1 MRVAI
6 IYNKE
11 FNNVINKFGMQ
22 NKEVYNPKVVKRV
35 ADALEKGGHN
45 VEIIDGDMHVIDNI
59 KDFFPKVGDGEKFGI
74 VFNMAY
80 GIQGESRYTHV
91 PAMLEM
97 LGIPYVGSSPAGHAI
112 ALDKIITKIILQKNN
127 LPTPDF
133 WVFSSK
139 EEDMSDVEFPV
150 IVKPKMESVSFGL
163 KVVYNVE
170 DLKEAVEFI
179 VGEFQQQALVEKFI
193 RGREFAVG
201 IIGNSPVEVLPVLEI
216 DLDGDPN
223 AIQTVDDKKFK
234 PKNKICPANIDD
246 KLAKKMQDLSIKVF
260 ETLGLRDFS
269 RVDIRLDENDNIY
282 ILEVNSMASLGF
294 AGSYVTAAEAAGYN
308 FDSLV
313 NKMLDVASFRYFA
326 KESVESSI
334 SNVNKKTNLPIR
346 VRSFLRSRIDQTE
359 KLLEEVININTYY
372 KNIEGVNKLGSIV
385 KKRFNNL
392 GFSYESHPQTEVGN
406 MFFFTNSEDGEYD
419 FLIIGNLDNC
429 STLKKQKYFTKT
441 EHKFYGTGV
450 WEHKG
455 GIVMML
461 QSLQSLKYLRVL
473 KKLKIG
479 VLLTTDDSI
488 QGIYSKKI
496 IKEKSK
502 YAKFV
507 FGLHGSFPDGG
518 MVISR
523 SGAANYSFNMNL
535 RSGKNSE
542 DVSKA
547 VAVFSKLVSDWSSL
561 SSEEKGI
568 IISPQRL
575 NVESNITEP
584 FAYGDLELSVRFNSN
599 NLFKE
604 YDQKLK
610 KMIPKIKYKNMIDFN
625 IEGGEKRPALEA
637 TEESVETM
645 EKLIKIADRF
655 DIRING
661 EHRWSSA
668 DISNVEAYR
677 CAVIDGFGPAG
688 KKEHGGSEYILKHN
702 LLEKSLLLSTALIEF
717 SNI

>member
-11 FNNVINKFGMQ
+11 FDNVINKFGMQ
-22 NKEVYNPKVVKRV
+22 NKEVYNPQVVKRV
-35 ADALEKGGHN
+35 AEALEKGGHN
-45 VEIIDGDMHVIDNI
+45 VEIIDGDMNVIDNI

-139 EEDMSDVEFPV
+139 GEDMSDVKFPV

-163 KVVYNVE
+163 RVVYNIE

-179 VGEFQQQALVEKFI
+179 VDEFQQQALVESFI

-201 IIGNSPVEVLPVLEI
+201 VIGNSPVEVLPVLEI
-216 DLDGDPN
+216 DLDGDPD

-234 PKNKICPANIDD
+234 PKDKICPANISEE
-246 KLAKKMQDLSIKVF
+246 LAKKMQDLSVKVF

-269 RVDIRLDENDNIY
+269 RVDIRLDENDNIH

-294 AGSYVTAAEAAGYN
+294 TGSYVTAAKAAGYD

-326 KESVESSI
+326 RESIEGPVK
-334 SNVNKKTNLPIR
+334 NGDKKASLPIR
-346 VRSFLRSRIDQTE
+346 VRSYLRSRLDQTE
-359 KLLEEVININTYY
+359 KLLEEVIDINTYY
-372 KNIEGVNKLGSIV
+372 KNIEGVNKLGNIIR
-385 KKRFNNL
+385 KRFSNL
-392 GFSYESHPQTEVGN
+392 GFSYESIPQTEIGN
-406 MFFFTNSEDGEYD
+406 MLFFTNSDDGEYD
-419 FLIIGNLDNC
+419 FLLVGNLDNN
-429 STLKKQKYFTKT
+429 STLKKQRYFAKT
-441 EHKFYGTGV
+441 EHKFFGTGI

-473 KKLKIG
+473 NKLKIG
-479 VLLTTDDSI
+479 VLLTTDDSL
-488 QGIYSKKI
+488 QGVHSKKI

-502 YAKFV
+502 NAKYV
-507 FGLHGSFPDGG
+507 FGLHGGFPDGG

-547 VAVFSKLVSDWSSL
+547 VSVFSRLVSDWANL

-568 IISPQRL
+568 IISPQHMTIQ
-575 NVESNITEP
+575 SNITEP
-584 FAYGDLELSVRFNSN
+584 FAHGDLELSVRFNSN
-599 NLFKE
+599 ELFKE
-604 YDQKLK
+604 YDQKIK
-610 KMIPKIKYKNMIDFN
+610 KMIPKVKYKKMIDFN
-625 IEGGEKRPALEA
+625 IEGGQKRQALEV
-637 TEESVETM
+637 TEETIATM
-645 EKLIKIADRF
+645 EKLKEIAERF
-655 DIRING
+655 DIKING

-668 DISNVEAYR
+668 DTANVDNYR
-677 CAVIDGFGPAG
+677 CSVIDGFGPSG

-702 LLEKSLLLSTALIEF
+702 LLEKSLLLSTALINF
-717 SNI
+717 SKI